1 MKKVKVITTL
11 VLILTAFFT
20 LARKEALAEGF
31 IQEFIIMSP
40 GDKIERNFY
49 IRDVFDIQR
58 LGPAKNFIILT
69 AGTAETLSIELSLD
83 LEELG
88 LGFDDRVSFSLI
100 GTGFSPEQGAS
111 FIFETGETPFSI
123 TKEIPVKADFGF
135 AAVSTLITGYRGDV
149 DMPIPCTLAFSLYS
163 PGQEDAHEEEE
174 NDDPEHEEE
183 EDDDHAHE

>member
-11 VLILTAFFT
+11 ALILTAFFT

-31 IQEFIIMSP
+31 IQELIIMSP
-40 GDKIERNFY
+40 GDEIERNFY

-83 LEELG
+83 LEELE

-123 TKEIPVKADFGF
+123 TKEIPVNADFGF

-174 NDDPEHEEE
+174 DDDHEEE